1 MTEDKKIAKEV
12 KKLILSLR
20 PLEVTELLGIF
31 RMLNILVTDENGEP
45 RPFEIVISE
54 FIDEYI
60 KLNRNQR
67 RNLIALIEVATEKEK
82 KKHTSKQKKK
92 KKRG

>member
-12 KKLILSLR
+12 EKLILSLR

-31 RMLNILVTDENGEP
+31 RMLNILVTDEEGEP
-45 RPFEIVISE
+45 RPFETIISE
-54 FIDEYI
+54 FIDEYV
-60 KLNRNQR
+60 KLNRNQK

-82 KKHTSKQKKK
+82 KKHTLKQKKR